1 MHRQHGNS
9 LSLFLSLSLSFIPF
23 FPPPPFF
30 MCMWCMWVS
39 IYVYVGCVCF
49 HPCACGVCVCVH
61 HVHSDKVMVVHFTY

>member
-1 MHRQHGNS
+1 MSIHVCGCVCVHPCACGVGVCPS
-9 LSLFLSLSLSFIPF
+9 
-23 FPPPPFF
+23 
-30 MCMWCMWVS
+30 MCMWGMCVS